1 MKTNAKLIVLVFAL
15 MCVFSTPV
23 WPQGF
28 VGKASHNVGMAVTK
42 ATTHYVATGAYN
54 RQLVKI
60 RQNSDIYRL
69 QGVSVP
75 HNVVMKNSIRR
86 NQETVER
93 LRRLSDQIRKSSVI
107 SPTKKS
113 VMSSSVQ
120 KMINE
125 ALAIPSSS
133 LNADS
138 LKPLPAKTARK

>member
-15 MCVFSTPV
+15 MCVFSAPV

-28 VGKASHNVGMAVTK
+28 VGKTSHNLGMAVTK
-42 ATTHYVATGAYN
+42 ATTHYVVTGAYN
-54 RQLVKI
+54 RQLDKI
-60 RQNSDIYRL
+60 RLNSEICRL

-133 LNADS
+133 LKVDS
-138 LKPLPAKTARK
+138 LKSLPAKTARQ

>member
-54 RQLVKI
+54 RQLNKI
-60 RQNSDIYRL
+60 RQNTDIYRL
-69 QGVSVP
+69 QRTSVP
-75 HNVVMKNSIRR
+75 HYPVIQNSFRLNKKTTEKLNRSFVQIKTKNVGSS
-86 NQETVER
+86 T
-93 LRRLSDQIRKSSVI
+93 RKSVK
-107 SPTKKS
+107 PFPA
-113 VMSSSVQ
+113 Q

-125 ALAIPSSS
+125 TLGSPSSS
-133 LNADS
+133 MNAGS
-138 LKPLPAKTARK
+138 LKSLPAKTARQ

>member
-28 VGKASHNVGMAVTK
+28 VVNPGMAVTK
-42 ATTHYVATGAYN
+42 ATTHYVVTGAYN

-133 LNADS
+133 LKVDS
-138 LKPLPAKTARK
+138 LKSLPAKTARQ